1 MICVHNLTMKPTWD
15 DIRKLAADQGVV
27 TPADVRKLGLAP
39 ENLNRMV
46 SRGILRHVG
55 RGLYEDMSLSP
66 SENHSY
72 VEAAKSTP
80 RAVVC
85 LLSALNVHQIG
96 TQMPW
101 QVWIA
106 IPRGDRV
113 PRTRQSARVVTMSGL
128 NYELGIEEHVFE
140 GVPTKVYSLE
150 KTLVDC
156 FRLRRLVGHDVPIE
170 ALRESIQ
177 ARRVDL
183 NIFMSIADQLRAK
196 RLIQPY
202 LEAML

>member
-1 MICVHNLTMKPTWD
+1 
-15 DIRKLAADQGVV
+15 
-27 TPADVRKLGLAP
+27 
-39 ENLNRMV
+39 
-46 SRGILRHVG
+46 
-55 RGLYEDMSLSP
+55 
-66 SENHSY
+66 
-72 VEAAKSTP
+72 
-80 RAVVC
+80 
-85 LLSALNVHQIG
+85 
-96 TQMPW
+96 
-101 QVWIA
+101 
-106 IPRGDRV
+106 
-113 PRTRQSARVVTMSGL
+113 MSGL